1 MKIAHLLFLLFCL
14 LVSCTGQ
21 DNVAI
26 SVPTSAP
33 TAIESGPATPDATI
47 ANSLVEPTHS
57 AEAVPTPTEIP
68 TEMPLSEPSITPSK
82 TPLPTATAQPM
93 PTGIYLDAAEKFAAE
108 NRNLLTGEVAE
119 DPTLLNRRPILCK
132 ISNSPKEWVRPQSGL
147 NSADIVL
154 EHYAEGAI
162 TRFSAI
168 FYGRTPDAVGPV
180 RSARLIDLE
189 LIPAFDAALCF
200 SGASI
205 GVNERIYAAP
215 FLSRVLS
222 SDDPG
227 FYRTG
232 ENKPYEHTLYNR
244 LDETW
249 QKLEER
255 KQNTPPQ
262 YNKSL
267 VFSSDIPEPSAPV
280 KYISIRYGK
289 GTFVEW
295 KWDEEIQKY
304 RRWADDEPLLD
315 ALTGEQI
322 TASNVIIIRAHHFI
336 DRNICEMQTE
346 VECLAFSTEIWV
358 WGKGYA
364 SVFRDGRHIDGEWR
378 QENRGENGSFFNY
391 FYPDGNRPI
400 PLQIGNSWIQVV
412 PYAGDYIDT
421 EVTTSD
427 EIP

>member
-1 MKIAHLLFLLFCL
+1 MKIVRLLFLLLF
-14 LVSCTGQ
+14 VF
-21 DNVAI
+21 VACKEQETVI
-26 SVPTSAP
+26 SLPTSTP
-33 TAIESGPATPDATI
+33 SNIESVTNTPAPDMTPV
-47 ANSLVEPTHS
+47 ANELGEASPSAEPT
-57 AEAVPTPTEIP
+57 PIP
-68 TEMPLSEPSITPSK
+68 TELALAEPTVIPSK
-82 TPLPTATAQPM
+82 TPRPTATGEPT
-93 PTGIYLDAAEKFAAE
+93 PTGIYLDSAEQFVE
-108 NRNLLTGEVAE
+108 GNRNPLTGEVVE
-119 DPTLLNRRPILCK
+119 DLSVLNRRPILCK
-132 ISNSPKEWVRPQSGL
+132 IFNSPKECVRPQSGL

-168 FYGRTPDAVGPV
+168 FYGHTPKTAGPV
-180 RSARLIDLE
+180 RSARLVDLE
-189 LIPAFDAALCF
+189 LVPAFDAALCF

-205 GVNERIYAAP
+205 GVSERIYTAP
-215 FLSRVLS
+215 FLSRVMN
-222 SDDPG
+222 SDEPG

-244 LDETW
+244 LGETW
-249 QKLEER
+249 QKLDER
-255 KQNTPPQ
+255 GQNTPPQ
-262 YNKSL
+262 YNTSF
-267 VFSSDIPEPSAPV
+267 VFSSEIPEPSALIN
-280 KYISIRYGK
+280 YISIRYGK

-322 TASNVIIIRAHHFI
+322 TADNIIIVRAHHFI

-346 VECLAFSTEIWV
+346 TECLAFSTEIWV

-364 SVFRDGRHIDGEWR
+364 SIFRNGRQIDGEWR
-378 QENRGENGSFFNY
+378 QEDRGKNGSFFNY
-391 FYPDGNRPI
+391 FYPDGIRPI

-421 EVTTSD
+421 EVITSS
-427 EIP
+427 ELP